1 MRQVLCNAN
10 YLCRYI
16 PIFEFIFKFSLIFM
30 NMQKD
35 NFHIGSLDER
45 VCQIVSLMITKRKN
59 CGLMMVWG

>member
-1 MRQVLCNAN
+1 MSICVGTSPFLNSRVLSS
-10 YLCRYI
+10 
-16 PIFEFIFKFSLIFM
+16 FIKFSLIFM

-45 VCQIVSLMITKRKN
+45 ICQIVSLIKTKRKN